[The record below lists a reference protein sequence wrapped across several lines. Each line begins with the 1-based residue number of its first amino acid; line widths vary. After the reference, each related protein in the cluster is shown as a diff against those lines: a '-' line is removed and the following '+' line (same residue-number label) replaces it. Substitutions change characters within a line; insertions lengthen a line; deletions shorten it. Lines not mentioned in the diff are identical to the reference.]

1 MGNTSRKAIAG
12 EKGGAA
18 MIPEIV
24 LLISAIAVAISA
36 LCALRGSLPRAALA
50 AQGVICAMVPT
61 LIIADLNRMAQIPDS
76 QGMIDVLP
84 AWLWG
89 CIALI
94 AIVVV
99 LDVVA
104 VVRERRSNC

>member
-1 MGNTSRKAIAG
+1 
-12 EKGGAA
+12 

-24 LLISAIAVAISA
+24 LLISAIAVVISA
-36 LCALRGSLPRAALA
+36 LCALRGSLPKAALA
-50 AQGVICAMVPT
+50 VQGMICAMVPT
-61 LIIADLNRMAQIPDS
+61 LIIADLNRMAQIPDF

-89 CIALI
+89 CIILI

>member
-1 MGNTSRKAIAG
+1 
-12 EKGGAA
+12 

-24 LLISAIAVAISA
+24 LLISAIAVAISV
-36 LCALRGSLPRAALA
+36 LCALRGRLPKAALA

-61 LIIADLNRMAQIPDS
+61 LIIADLNRMAQIPDY

-89 CIALI
+89 CIILI
-94 AIVVV
+94 AIVVA

-104 VVRERRSNC
+104 VVRERRNNC

>member
-1 MGNTSRKAIAG
+1 
-12 EKGGAA
+12 
-18 MIPEIV
+18 
-24 LLISAIAVAISA
+24 
-36 LCALRGSLPRAALA
+36 
-50 AQGVICAMVPT
+50 
-61 LIIADLNRMAQIPDS
+61 
-76 QGMIDVLP
+76 MIDVLP

-89 CIALI
+89 CIILI

>member
-1 MGNTSRKAIAG
+1 
-12 EKGGAA
+12 

-24 LLISAIAVAISA
+24 LLISAIAVVISV
-36 LCALRGSLPRAALA
+36 LCALRGRLPKAALA
-50 AQGVICAMVPT
+50 AQGVICAMVPA
-61 LIIADLNRMAQIPDS
+61 LIIADLNRMAQIPDF

-89 CIALI
+89 CIILI

-104 VVRERRSNC
+104 AVRERRNSC

>member
-1 MGNTSRKAIAG
+1 
-12 EKGGAA
+12 

-24 LLISAIAVAISA
+24 LLISVIAVVISA
-36 LCALRGSLPRAALA
+36 LCALRGSLPKAALA

-61 LIIADLNRMAQIPDS
+61 LIIADLNRMTQIPDY

-89 CIALI
+89 CIILI

>member
-1 MGNTSRKAIAG
+1 
-12 EKGGAA
+12 

-24 LLISAIAVAISA
+24 LLISAIAVVISA

-61 LIIADLNRMAQIPDS
+61 LIIADLNRMAQIPDF

-99 LDVVA
+99 LDVIAVA
-104 VVRERRSNC
+104 RERWGNC